1 MLSKVVQGVGA
12 AATSVKVLGRAGVI
26 RPYSPVVL
34 ARLGLMLREWGTGPA
49 GGFASLA
56 IRTPDAVGIIDVG
69 RAAPSL
75 HRRGAGSR
83 GPGRR

>member
-12 AATSVKVLGRAGVI
+12 AATSVKVLGKAGVI
-26 RPYSPVVL
+26 RPYSPAVL

-56 IRTPDAVGIIDVG
+56 IRHPDAVGIIDERG
-69 RAAPSL
+69 QLTWGEL
-75 HRRGAGSR
+75 HI
-83 GPGRR
+83 